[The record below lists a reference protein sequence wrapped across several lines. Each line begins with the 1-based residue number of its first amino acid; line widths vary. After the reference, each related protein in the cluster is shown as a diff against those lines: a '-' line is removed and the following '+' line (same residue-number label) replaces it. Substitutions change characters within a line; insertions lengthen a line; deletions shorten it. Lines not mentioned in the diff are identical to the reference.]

1 MNLILG
7 RKGTGKSRIIYNQ
20 IKKCIE
26 KGEDGLI
33 LIVPEQFTFQAERE
47 LIEVLDSPGILDVEV
62 LSFSRLMS
70 RLMEEVGGATKVK
83 LSSTGKHMALQKS
96 LLDRQEELSIYRGMV
111 RKSGFIHEVQDM
123 IANLKKKMI
132 CEEDLKEILE
142 NDLQGHQMLSRKLKD
157 ITTLMESYN
166 HWLGEEYLDSEGVID
181 LLIDQ
186 MESSTTIPKLKIWV
200 DGFDTFTEQMFKF
213 IEKLYIYSK
222 ELTISLTQ
230 ITNKEDRDVEIFLI
244 NENTQNKLMEIACG
258 QAKLIT
264 THYKQKDKP
273 KDIEHLERELYSYPL
288 IPYEEKGENIKIR
301 AFKNVY
307 EELDYLCIDILK
319 LVQEEGYRFRDITVV
334 TNDLGGYEFLVK
346 RSFEEYNIPFF
357 MDAKRKITDKPLSIL
372 LIYSLRA
379 IAYHFTYDDMF
390 ALIKTGLTNLDYEE
404 YEILENYVLKYGVK
418 GGKWKKEFTQIQES
432 DEFDLEKLN
441 SMRSSIIDPLLNLH
455 QKIKQNPSFENITIA
470 LYEYMESLSIE
481 EKLQKMLQEIKNEYG
496 QYEYAAEIAQIYNIV
511 MDLFDEVI
519 EIFGDHKTSIREY
532 LDILESGI
540 ECVDLSVIP
549 SSLDQVIVGDIMRT
563 RTTDFKALFILG
575 VNEGKL
581 PSPQS
586 SEGIFSENENAIL
599 REKGM
604 EIEEDIG
611 FKSIQE
617 RYLIYS
623 ALAKPKEKIIVSYP
637 LADWE
642 GSSLRPSV
650 LIHRLQEIFPF
661 IKVEREWQDA
671 YSITNARGTIKH
683 MVQHYRSIVDGFD
696 EADESIWDDVY
707 LWYEKNSHWENH
719 MSHIKEAMVFDN
731 RISQLRPDLVK
742 GLYGE
747 ILNTSV
753 TRLEEYSNCPFKH
766 YVNYGLRPKER
777 KIYQVSIPDIGEILH
792 QLIYEYTLVI
802 EKDGLDWKE
811 IQKEKSISICR
822 EVMDRL
828 VVDYRQGIFESNFRY
843 KYLAR
848 YIYRIFLRAVETLTY
863 HYKKGKF
870 SMLGNELIFGL
881 GQSIPPIKIE
891 LSQEHLLYLEG
902 RIDRVDILKH
912 EGKWFMKIM
921 DFKTGNKELNLSD
934 IYYGLSLQLIVYMWV
949 CLNYGKKKDMES
961 VAAGMFY
968 FKLDDPLVLS
978 GKVEEEVI
986 KSEITKHFK
995 LKGLMLKDIEVLK
1008 AMDEDVE
1015 HSDIVN
1021 YKVKKNGDFSATSKG
1036 LIEEKQLDQLLS
1048 HVENTITDIGEEI
1061 FAGNIA
1067 IRPTKGQKRE
1077 ACTYCNYKAICF
1089 FDQQLDGNKFSTKID
1104 LSDEEVLKKLGG
1116 QH

>member
-1 MNLILG
+1 MNLIIG

-20 IKKCIE
+20 IKSCIE

-62 LSFSRLMS
+62 LSFSRLMG
-70 RLMEEVGGATKVK
+70 RLIEEVGGATKVK
-83 LSSTGKHMALQKS
+83 LSSTGKHMALQKA
-96 LLDRQEELSIYRGMV
+96 LLDQQEELTVYRGMV
-111 RKSGFIHEVQDM
+111 RKSGFINEVQD
-123 IANLKKKMI
+123 IISNLKKRMI
-132 CEEDLKEILE
+132 CEEALKAVIENELE
-142 NDLQGHQMLSRKLKD
+142 DHQMLSRKLKD

-166 HWLGEEYLDSEGVID
+166 NWLGEDYLDSEGVID
-181 LLIDQ
+181 LLIERMD
-186 MESSTTIPKLKIWV
+186 ESTTISKFKIWI
-200 DGFDTFTEQMFKF
+200 DGFDTFTEQMFEF
-213 IEKLYIYSK
+213 VEKLHINSK

-230 ITNKEDRDVEIFLI
+230 TTNREDRDEEIFLI
-244 NENTQNKLMEIACG
+244 NENTQNKLMEIGNG

-264 THYKQKDKP
+264 TYYKQKDKP
-273 KDIEHLERELYSYPL
+273 KDLEHLERELYSYPL
-288 IPYEEKGENIKIR
+288 NPYKEEPENIKIC
-301 AFKNVY
+301 AFKNIY

-319 LVQEEGYRFRDITVV
+319 LVQEEGYRFKDITVV
-334 TNDLGGYEFLVK
+334 TNDLSGYEFLLK
-346 RSFEEYNIPFF
+346 RSFEEYDIPFF
-357 MDAKRKITDKPLSIL
+357 MDAKRKISDKPLSIL
-372 LIYSLRA
+372 LTYSLRA
-379 IAYHFTYDDMF
+379 IAYHFTYDDIF
-390 ALIKTGLTNLDYEE
+390 ALIKTGLTNLEYEE
-404 YEILENYVLKYGVK
+404 YEILENYVLKYGIR
-418 GGKWKKEFTQIQES
+418 GNRWKKEFTQIQES

-441 SMRSSIIDPLLNLH
+441 SMRSSVVGPLLNLH
-455 QKIKQNPSFENITIA
+455 EKIKASPTFENITIA
-470 LYEYMESLSIE
+470 LYGYMESLSVE
-481 EKLQKMLQEIKNEYG
+481 EKLQRMLQEVKEEYG
-496 QYEYAAEIAQIYNIV
+496 QHEYAAEIAQVYNIV

-519 EIFGDHKTSIREY
+519 EIFGNHKTSIAEY

-604 EIEEDIG
+604 EIEENIS
-611 FKSIQE
+611 FKTIQE

-623 ALAKPKEKIIVSYP
+623 AIAKPKEKIILSYP
-637 LADWE
+637 LANWE
-642 GSSLRPSV
+642 GSSLRPSM
-650 LIHRLQEIFPF
+650 LIHRLEEIFPC
-661 IKVEREWQDA
+661 IKVGRKWQEG

-683 MVQHYRSIVDGFD
+683 MIQHYRSIVDGFD
-696 EADESIWDDVY
+696 EASESIWDNVY
-707 LWYEKNSHWENH
+707 LWYEENPQWEKH
-719 MSHIKEAMVFDN
+719 ISQIKEAMVFDN
-731 RISQLRPDLVK
+731 RISRLKPDLVK
-742 GLYGE
+742 ELYGKN
-747 ILNTSV
+747 LNTSV

-792 QLIYEYTLVI
+792 RLIYEYSLII
-802 EKDGLDWKE
+802 EKDELDWKGIE
-811 IQKEKSISICR
+811 KEESNLICR
-822 EVMDRL
+822 QVMDDFI
-828 VVDYRQGIFESNFRY
+828 VDYRQGIFESNFRY

-870 SMLGNELIFGL
+870 TMLGNELVFGL
-881 GQSIPPIKIE
+881 GQFIPPLKIE

-912 EGKWFMKIM
+912 EDKWFMKIM
-921 DFKTGNKELNLSD
+921 DFKTGNKDLNLSD
-934 IYYGLSLQLIVYMWV
+934 VYYGLSLQLIVYMWV
-949 CLNYGKKKDMES
+949 CLNYGKKKNKES

-978 GKVEEEVI
+978 GEAEEEVI
-986 KSEITKHFK
+986 KGEITKNFK

-1008 AMDEDVE
+1008 AIDEDVE

-1021 YKVKKNGDFSATSKG
+1021 CKVKKNGEFAATSKG
-1036 LIEEKQLDQLLS
+1036 LIEGKQLEQLLS
-1048 HVENTITDIGEEI
+1048 HVEKTITNIGEEI

-1067 IRPTKGQKRE
+1067 IRPTKTQKRE
-1077 ACTYCNYKAICF
+1077 ACTYCKYKAICF
-1089 FDQQLDGNKFSTKID
+1089 FDQQLDGSKFSTKLD
-1104 LSDEEVLKKLGG
+1104 LSDEEVLKKIGG